1 MIISA
6 KLVQELREK
15 TNVGMMDCKKA
26 LEEAGGNLA
35 EAEVVLR
42 KKGVATAAK
51 KAGRSAKEGVIASY
65 IHMGGKMGVL
75 VEVNCETDFVAKT
88 DKFRDFVKDI
98 ALHIAAAKPIC
109 VTRETVPPAIIEKE
123 KEIARA
129 QMQGKPPQII
139 EKIVE
144 GKIDKYYSTV
154 CLLEQAFIKDPDKT
168 VKDLLTGKIAE
179 LGENIVI
186 KRFTIYELGQ
196 DDSAAA

>member
-1 MIISA
+1 MMISA

-15 TNVGMMDCKKA
+15 TNAGMMDCKKA
-26 LEEAGGNLA
+26 LQEAGGNLA
-35 EAEVVLR
+35 EAEIVLR

-51 KAGRSAKEGVIASY
+51 KASRAAREGVIASY

-109 VTRETVPPAIIEKE
+109 VTREAVPAAILEKE

-129 QMQGKPPQII
+129 QVQGKPPQII

-144 GKIDKYYSTV
+144 GKIDKYYSTI

-168 VKDLLTGKIAE
+168 VKDLLTARIAE

-186 KRFTIYELGQ
+186 KRFTVYELGQ
-196 DDSAAA
+196 SDPAV